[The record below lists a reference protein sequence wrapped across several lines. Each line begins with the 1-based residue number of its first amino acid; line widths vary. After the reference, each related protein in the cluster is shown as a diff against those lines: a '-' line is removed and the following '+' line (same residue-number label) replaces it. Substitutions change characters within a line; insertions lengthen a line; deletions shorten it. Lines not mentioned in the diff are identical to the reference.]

1 MGKSLKMA
9 LARDLL
15 PLVERRD
22 ALAVE
27 IAKQTHHLK
36 EIIELLAQTGAE
48 SLRVSRQNTEL
59 AAQTRQLVE
68 GKKAR
73 LVTEAAENPMFED
86 DISSIERE
94 LKANKRA
101 WRIAKETASAIVAS
115 SGVDWV
121 RDKHLRSIVLDQG
134 GND

>member
-1 MGKSLKMA
+1 M
-9 LARDLL
+9 
-15 PLVERRD
+15 ERRD

-36 EIIELLAQTGAE
+36 EIIKLLAQTGAE

-86 DISSIERE
+86 DIPSIERE

-121 RDKHLRSIVLDQG
+121 RDQHLRSIVLDQG